1 MFVHMIINMYVIIV
15 IICVCLLHCV
25 LQPHKKEVPLN
36 SECLILQVCGA
47 LGATHVLS
55 PSGALL
61 NGVGGGVDG

>member
-1 MFVHMIINMYVIIV
+1 M
-15 IICVCLLHCV
+15 

-36 SECLILQVCGA
+36 SESLILQVCGVP
-47 LGATHVLS
+47 GATHVLS